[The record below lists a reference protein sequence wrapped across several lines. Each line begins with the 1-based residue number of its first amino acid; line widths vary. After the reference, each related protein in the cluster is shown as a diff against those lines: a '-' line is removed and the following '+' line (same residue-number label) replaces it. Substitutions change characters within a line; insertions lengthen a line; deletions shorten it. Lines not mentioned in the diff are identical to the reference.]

1 MVLGYVNAPPPP
13 YQPPKITIEPTTPL
27 FQVRIECR
35 LYMEKLQAPPTV
47 YRFDTSQSSRPLI
60 CFPKTI
66 VDFFLPKKKKGN
78 FWGFYF

>member
-1 MVLGYVNAPPPP
+1 
-13 YQPPKITIEPTTPL
+13 
-27 FQVRIECR
+27 
-35 LYMEKLQAPPTV
+35 MEKLQAPPTV